1 MSMIQDETLSK
12 DEKIQLIK
20 ERISW
25 IDDHEKMFHITSLM
39 HLERELLKEELKEL
53 EDGHE

>member
-1 MSMIQDETLSK
+1 MSMIQDETLSR

-25 IDDHEKMFHITSLM
+25 IDDHEKMFQITSLM
-39 HLERELLKEELKEL
+39 HLERELLKEEHKVLRIYT
-53 EDGHE
+53 

>member
-1 MSMIQDETLSK
+1 MSMIQDETLSR

-25 IDDHEKMFHITSLM
+25 IDDHEKMFQITSLM
-39 HLERELLKEELKEL
+39 HLERELLKEEHKEL
-53 EDGHE
+53 EEGQE